1 MAASVEDRVVLA
13 DIIRYKNGEMF
24 GEGKILSRQNVF
36 EKLKRDFISNR
47 QFSKYLFYQHFLYS
61 LHKTILMRFC

>member
-1 MAASVEDRVVLA
+1 
-13 DIIRYKNGEMF
+13 MF

-61 LHKTILMRFC
+61 LHKTMLMRFC